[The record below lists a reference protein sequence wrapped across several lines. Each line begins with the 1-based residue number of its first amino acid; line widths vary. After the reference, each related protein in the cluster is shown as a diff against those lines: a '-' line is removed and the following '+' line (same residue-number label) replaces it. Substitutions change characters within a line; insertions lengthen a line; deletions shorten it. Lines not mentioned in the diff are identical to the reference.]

1 MSCLKVI
8 VGLGNP
14 GLQYRFTRHNIGFM
28 VVDCISESLGL
39 KFKHIKSYYSL
50 IARGRFDNKKILLV
64 KPQTYMNLSGIAV
77 KKITSYYKI
86 TAQDIL
92 VVYDD
97 FNIGFEQ
104 IRIRKRGSS
113 GGHNGIESIIENLN
127 SEAVPRIR
135 IGIGHNQSNQKIQ
148 YSDYVLS
155 QFTKS
160 EKSKLTYLIN
170 RASDAVKAIIIE
182 GFDQAMRDYNAKSN
196 LK

>member
-1 MSCLKVI
+1 VSCLKVI

-14 GLQYRFTRHNIGFM
+14 GVQYRFTRHNIGFM

-86 TAQDIL
+86 PAQDIL
-92 VVYDD
+92 IVYDD
-97 FNIGFEQ
+97 FNLGFEQ

-113 GGHNGIESIIENLN
+113 GGHNGIESVIENLN

-135 IGIGHNQSNQKIQ
+135 IGIGQNQNNQEIQ

-160 EKSKLTYLIN
+160 EKSKLTDLIN
-170 RASDAVKAIIIE
+170 RASDAVKTIITE
-182 GFDQAMRDYNAKSN
+182 GFDLAMRDYNAKPN